1 MFKTYNALITSATQR
16 LEAGGGAQLAVLG
29 LARVACMLLNN

>member
-16 LEAGGGAQLAVLG
+16 LEAGGAQLAVLG

>member
-16 LEAGGGAQLAVLG
+16 LEAGGGG